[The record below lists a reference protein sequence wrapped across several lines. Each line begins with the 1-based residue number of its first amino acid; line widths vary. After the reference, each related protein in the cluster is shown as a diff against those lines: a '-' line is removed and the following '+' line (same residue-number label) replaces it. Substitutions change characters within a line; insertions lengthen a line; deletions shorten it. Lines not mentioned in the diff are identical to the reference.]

1 MFLGNHIIVGLKMS
15 RKENTD
21 NYLVIIVMNGVIVNV
36 IRLLETFKVYN
47 IHFSIKKSE
56 RLIRN
61 VVKLNVLRA
70 AS

>member
-15 RKENTD
+15 WKENSD
-21 NYLVIIVMNGVIVNV
+21 NYLVIIVMNGVIVNA
-36 IRLLETFKVYN
+36 IRLLETFKVHN

-56 RLIRN
+56 RLFRN
-61 VVKLNVLRA
+61 VVKYNVLRA

>member
-15 RKENTD
+15 WKENSD
-21 NYLVIIVMNGVIVNV
+21 NYLVMIVMNGVIVNV
-36 IRLLETFKVYN
+36 IRLLETFKVHN